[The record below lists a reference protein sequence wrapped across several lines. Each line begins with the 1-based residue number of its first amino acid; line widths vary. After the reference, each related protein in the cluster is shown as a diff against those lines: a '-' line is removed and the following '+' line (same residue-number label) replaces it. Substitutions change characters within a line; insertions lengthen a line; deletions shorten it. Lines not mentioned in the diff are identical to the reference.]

1 MHLYS
6 LRGVSLFFAILLA
19 GGCSSNNG
27 GSSDLG
33 SLGAPKS
40 VTDFA
45 IKIESD
51 PAGADV
57 FAMGEKIGTT
67 PLVISSNDVFPN
79 QYSKE
84 KEPFYGKVTL
94 RKIGCTDL
102 TRTVDKKLVL
112 MRAQLEC
119 GQPGGVVSEKPK
131 PSPDAAASAEQR
143 LTRIKELLDKG
154 LITEEE
160 ARKARERIINEL

>member
-1 MHLYS
+1 MHLNS
-6 LRGVSLFFAILLA
+6 LRGGSLFFAILLA
-19 GGCSSNNG
+19 NGCSSNNA

-33 SLGAPKS
+33 SLGASKS
-40 VTDFA
+40 APDFA

-67 PLVISSNDVFPN
+67 PLVISSNDVFPR

-102 TRTVDKKLVL
+102 TRSVDKKLVL

-119 GQPGGVVSEKPK
+119 GQPSGVAPEKPK
-131 PSPDAAASAEQR
+131 PNRDAATSAEQR

-154 LITEEE
+154 LITDEE
-160 ARKARERIINEL
+160 AKKARERIINEL